1 MPKVYENDH
10 KKFLSISFDLVL
22 KAKYSKIMI
31 FKAILLRQKS
41 AKYLHFFVEEYK
53 NGQQTFITNIFG

>member
-41 AKYLHFFVEEYK
+41 AKYLHFFF
-53 NGQQTFITNIFG
+53 N